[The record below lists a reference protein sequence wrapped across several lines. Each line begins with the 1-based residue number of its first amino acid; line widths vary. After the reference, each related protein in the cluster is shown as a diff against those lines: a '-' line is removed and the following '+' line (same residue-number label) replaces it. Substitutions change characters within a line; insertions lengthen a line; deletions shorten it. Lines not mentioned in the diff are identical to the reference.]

1 MRSLNL
7 KFPDGGQEARI
18 AGYVMLAA
26 GMLALA
32 SVLYQYQGAT
42 DEVAYWDSRIASMD
56 RQTGRKTTPLVS
68 AAPGGGREIKQE
80 IRRANAVLNEIDL
93 PWGALFDSVE
103 YATSPEVALLSFQP
117 DAAGRTMRMGGE
129 AKSMSALLDFVSAL
143 EREPVL
149 KDAYLLKYEIKQDDP
164 QRPII
169 FSVIAS
175 WIEAS

>member
-7 KFPDGGQEARI
+7 KFPDGGQEARS
-18 AGYVMLAA
+18 AGYVMLVL
-26 GMLALA
+26 GILAL
-32 SVLYQYQGAT
+32 SGVLYQYQRAM
-42 DEVAYWDSRIASMD
+42 DEVAYWDLRIASMD
-56 RQTGRKTTPLVS
+56 RQTQRKTMPLASPVQ
-68 AAPGGGREIKQE
+68 GGREIKQE
-80 IRRANAVLNEIDL
+80 VKRANAVLSEIDL

-103 YATSPEVALLSFQP
+103 YATSHEVALLSFQP

-129 AKSMSALLDFVSAL
+129 AKSMPALLDFVSAL

-149 KDAYLLKYEIKQDDP
+149 KDAYLLKYEVKQDDP

-169 FSVIAS
+169 FSVMAS

>member
-1 MRSLNL
+1 MRSLDL
-7 KFPDGGQEARI
+7 KFPDGGQEARS
-18 AGYVMLAA
+18 AGYIMLAL

-32 SVLYQYQGAT
+32 GVLYQYQGAT
-42 DEVAYWDSRIASMD
+42 DEVAYWDLRIASMD
-56 RQTGRKTTPLVS
+56 SRTGRKTKPLVS
-68 AAPGGGREIKQE
+68 PAQGGREIKQE
-80 IRRANAVLNEIDL
+80 IRRANAVLSEIDL

-103 YATSPEVALLSFQP
+103 YATSPDVALLSFQP
-117 DAAGRTMRMGGE
+117 DAAGRMMRMGGE
-129 AKSMSALLDFVSAL
+129 AKSMPALLDFVSAL

>member
-7 KFPDGGQEARI
+7 KFPDGGQEARS
-18 AGYVMLAA
+18 AGYAMLVM

-32 SVLYQYQGAT
+32 GVLYQYQGAM
-42 DEVAYWDSRIASMD
+42 DEVAYWDLRIASMD
-56 RQTGRKTTPLVS
+56 RQAGRKTMPLGS
-68 AAPGGGREIKQE
+68 PSQGGREIKQE
-80 IRRANAVLNEIDL
+80 IRRANAVLSEIDL

-129 AKSMSALLDFVSAL
+129 AKSMPALLDFVSAL

-169 FSVIAS
+169 FSIMAS

>member
-7 KFPDGGQEARI
+7 RFPDSGQEARS
-18 AGYVMLAA
+18 AGYLILGL

-32 SVLYQYQGAT
+32 AVLYQYQGAT
-42 DEVAYWDSRIASMD
+42 DEVTYWDLRIASMD
-56 RQTGRKTTPLVS
+56 PQTGRKTKPRVS
-68 AAPGGGREIKQE
+68 PAQGGREIKQE
-80 IRRANAVLNEIDL
+80 IRRANTVLSEIDL

-103 YATSPEVALLSFQP
+103 YATSPEVALLAFQP

-129 AKSMSALLDFVSAL
+129 AKSMSALVDFVSAL

-169 FSVIAS
+169 FSVMAS